1 MSRPIKQEP
10 HHSQVYRP
18 FSRLVGNRVNPNK
31 RANSYHKPVLPG
43 FSRQPWAP
51 ASYKQS
57 PRPVGYGSNFQQNTV
72 RPKRPWGRKWNAVS
86 SSKLRRHFPVSTQV
100 YPRPRP
106 APVKQ
111 ARYQIPQYKSA
122 AYKSPYQSYTRP
134 AYQGVGRSYQSYV
147 GPHGRNVRR
156 GYQGR
161 YTPLRT
167 RYRIPSV
174 PNVRYTAPHQW
185 DTNSLSVLQARVQIP
200 RYQSVSDPSQIL
212 QRVGEVYQNT
222 RALIPSYLNT
232 NYRTPQTKRLL
243 RRDSLRRSRLWSKPP
258 GKPGTNYPGYWNSK
272 ALARYRVIRSK
283 SQKRDQESNYEDQD
297 PAQNQPKVERIRSN
311 AQAGSQALRETPSNE
326 LSSYNTTSNITNASD
341 SNSSSNAIL
350 FKETVP
356 SQSTNKL
363 RHVSKTHGFT
373 TNDLSVQSSDAYN
386 ASNSNS
392 SSDAVTVDPKTGP
405 LLDTKPNH
413 ASRSYEGATNDSS
426 MEPSNG
432 TNALNQSSSFDAVTV
447 DPKTGPHLDTKLKHA
462 YRSYEGATNDS
473 SLQPSNGT
481 NAFNP
486 SSSSDAVTVD
496 LKTGPLLD
504 TKPNHASRSYEG
516 ATNDSSMEHSNGTK
530 AFNPSSSAKAPNKTQ
545 LQNIAPN
552 IDRDTSSN
560 FLLAS
565 NSNLDAES
573 ETSEKESSPSEENF
587 THTSADTEN
596 INHETSS
603 SAYGENASPKYG
615 EYSYMSGSDGVAS
628 SGNQQEV
635 KGHGT
640 LETAAL
646 TLAGIKKT
654 GIVKVHLRRRQKAR
668 KLYNSALYFAGLRD
682 KGG

>member
-1 MSRPIKQEP
+1 M
-10 HHSQVYRP
+10 
-18 FSRLVGNRVNPNK
+18 NPNK

-57 PRPVGYGSNFQQNTV
+57 PRPVGYGSNFRQNTV

-174 PNVRYTAPHQW
+174 SNVRYTAPHQW
-185 DTNSLSVLQARVQIP
+185 DTNSLSVMQARGQIP

-258 GKPGTNYPGYWNSK
+258 NSPGYWNSK
-272 ALARYRVIRSK
+272 ALARYRVVRSK

-297 PAQNQPKVERIRSN
+297 PAQNQPKVQRYRSN

-413 ASRSYEGATNDSS
+413 ASRSYEGATSDSS

-462 YRSYEGATNDS
+462 SRSYEGATNDS

-496 LKTGPLLD
+496 PKTGPLLD

-615 EYSYMSGSDGVAS
+615 EYSYMSGSDGIAS

>member
-57 PRPVGYGSNFQQNTV
+57 PRPVGYGSNFRQNTV
-72 RPKRPWGRKWNAVS
+72 RPKRPWGRKWNAAA

-106 APVKQ
+106 VPVKQ

-174 PNVRYTAPHQW
+174 PNVRSTAPHQW
-185 DTNSLSVLQARVQIP
+185 DTNSLSVMQARGQIP

-243 RRDSLRRSRLWSKPP
+243 RRDSLRRSRLWSKAP
-258 GKPGTNYPGYWNSK
+258 GKPGTNSPGYWNNK

-363 RHVSKTHGFT
+363 RHVSKTHSFT

-392 SSDAVTVDPKTGP
+392 SSDAVTVDP
-405 LLDTKPNH
+405 
-413 ASRSYEGATNDSS
+413 
-426 MEPSNG
+426 
-432 TNALNQSSSFDAVTV
+432 
-447 DPKTGPHLDTKLKHA
+447 
-462 YRSYEGATNDS
+462 
-473 SLQPSNGT
+473 
-481 NAFNP
+481 
-486 SSSSDAVTVD
+486 
-496 LKTGPLLD
+496 KTGPLLD

-587 THTSADTEN
+587 THTSADNEN